1 MSTPPESPST
11 DRLVR
16 EAAGLL
22 LAAIGTLLVLF
33 SLGLIHPVLG
43 STAATA
49 AALGLSYF
57 VLRPRGRGGR
67 IAARV
72 LTGTASLASVVT
84 AFLYVPPLAW
94 VEIGAAAVAVGAWL
108 ASEGA

>member
-11 DRLVR
+11 DRLVQ

-22 LAAIGTLLVLF
+22 LSAAGTLLVLF
-33 SLGLIHPVLG
+33 ALGHIHPVLG

-49 AALGLSYF
+49 AALGISYF
-57 VLRPRGRGGR
+57 VLRTRGRRGR
-67 IAARV
+67 IASWTLIGVTA
-72 LTGTASLASVVT
+72 LTGIVT
-84 AFLYVPPLAW
+84 AFLYMQPLAW
-94 VEIGAAAVAVGAWL
+94 VEIGAAAVTVGAWL